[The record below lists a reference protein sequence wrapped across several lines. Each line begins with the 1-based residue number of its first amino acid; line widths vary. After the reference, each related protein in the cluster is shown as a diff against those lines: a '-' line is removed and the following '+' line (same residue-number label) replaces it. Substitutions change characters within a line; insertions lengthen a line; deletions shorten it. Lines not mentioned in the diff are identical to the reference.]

1 MLSLGSV
8 SRARGGGLG
17 CDWVEPTLK
26 PMRCGG
32 ACSRAGF
39 ETEGRQDEAGKI
51 IPPGGRDWSGLAR
64 RGCHREGVV
73 KRGGGGE
80 LAVA

>member
-8 SRARGGGLG
+8 SRVRGGGLG
-17 CDWVEPTLK
+17 CCWLEPQLK
-26 PMRCGG
+26 PMWCGG

-39 ETEGRQDEAGKI
+39 EPEGWQDEAGKI
-51 IPPGGRDWSGLAR
+51 IPPGGRAWSGLAR

-73 KRGGGGE
+73 KPREGE
-80 LAVA
+80 RED

>member
-1 MLSLGSV
+1 MLSFGSV

-17 CDWVEPTLK
+17 CDWVEPKPK

-39 ETEGRQDEAGKI
+39 ETEGRQGEAGKI
-51 IPPGGRDWSGLAR
+51 IPPGGRAWSGAGATGR
-64 RGCHREGVV
+64 
-73 KRGGGGE
+73 
-80 LAVA
+80 AS

>member
-1 MLSLGSV
+1 M
-8 SRARGGGLG
+8 G
-17 CDWVEPTLK
+17 CDWVEPKPK

-39 ETEGRQDEAGKI
+39 EPEGWQDEAGKI
-51 IPPGGRDWSGLAR
+51 IPPGGRAWSGLAR

-73 KRGGGGE
+73 KRGE
-80 LAVA
+80 D